1 MKKNWFEGSGL
12 IACSIHRLKNALED
26 HGKFY
31 EGVTRNM
38 SGITGGKLL
47 EQGASHLR
55 IETNEGIMNRTGIK
69 KEFKSEVIS
78 IAFDEEYK
86 AGKIINVRSHFL
98 HEFTVNGAGVKHH
111 ITISDVR
118 ASGVLGFF
126 YRIFA
131 RNNIGKIL
139 LGAHKRYL
147 EDLKD
152 GEIR

>member
-1 MKKNWFEGSGL
+1 MKKHWFTGSGY
-12 IACSIHRLKNALED
+12 IESDFQNLKKAIVD

-38 SGITGGKLL
+38 SGITGARLL
-47 EQGASHLR
+47 EQGASHLS
-55 IETNEGIMNRTGIK
+55 IETNEGIMNRTSIK
-69 KEFKSEVIS
+69 KEFKPEVIS

-86 AGKIINVRSHFL
+86 AGKIIKVSSHFL
-98 HEFTVNGAGVKHH
+98 HEFTVNGAGIKHH

-126 YRIFA
+126 YRVFA

-147 EDLKD
+147 EELKD
-152 GEIR
+152 RDV